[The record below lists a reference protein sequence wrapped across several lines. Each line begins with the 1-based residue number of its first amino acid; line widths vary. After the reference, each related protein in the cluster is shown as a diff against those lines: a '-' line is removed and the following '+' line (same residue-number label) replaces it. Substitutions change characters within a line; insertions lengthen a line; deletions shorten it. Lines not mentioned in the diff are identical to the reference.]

1 MKYAQGYIVLPGGFG
16 TLDEMFEAI
25 TLIQTSKLVQFP
37 IIMVDSNYWAGL
49 LTWINDK
56 LLAEGNIGKEDLDIF
71 HVVDTAEDAVK
82 QIDAFY
88 KKYSL
93 QPNF

>member
-1 MKYAQGYIVLPGGFG
+1 
-16 TLDEMFEAI
+16 
-25 TLIQTSKLVQFP
+25 
-37 IIMVDSNYWAGL
+37 MVDSNYWAGL

-56 LLAEGNIGKEDLDIF
+56 LLAERNISKEDLDIF
-71 HVVDTAEDAVK
+71 RVVDTAEDAVK